1 MAHVNDDGRQAMFL
15 EMMARL
21 DGFQAKYRGVRGEL
35 LKKVRD
41 ELMQLATTS
50 AAKASPPKA
59 APTCR
64 ACGRQMEARA
74 DGSLICQ
81 NGHTRLF

>member
-1 MAHVNDDGRQAMFL
+1 MAHVSDDGRQAMFH
-15 EMMARL
+15 EVMARL
-21 DGFQAKYRGVRGEL
+21 DGLQAKYRGVRGEL

-41 ELMQLATTS
+41 ELMQLAPTP
-50 AAKASPPKA
+50 AARASPPKL

-64 ACGRQMEARA
+64 ACGRQMESRA
-74 DGSLICQ
+74 DGSFICQ